1 MKSRILQ
8 ICVLLV
14 CCLASSL
21 LTWQY
26 ASSYFDKYYT
36 ELVIEMRSK
45 QVFPVVYCRKTIPAN
60 TTITSEYL
68 ELRCVPENIL
78 PASAMESVS
87 DVVGRKSNST
97 IKKGDAIFVADFEE
111 LKSQFP
117 NLNLRENNSLK

>member
-8 ICVLLV
+8 ICVLVV

-68 ELRCVPENIL
+68 ELRVVPEKIL
-78 PASAMESVS
+78 PASAMDSIS
-87 DVVGRKSNST
+87 AVVGRKSNNT
-97 IKKGDAIFVADFEE
+97 IKKGDAIPIAAFDD

-117 NLNLRENNSLK
+117 NLNLRENESLK